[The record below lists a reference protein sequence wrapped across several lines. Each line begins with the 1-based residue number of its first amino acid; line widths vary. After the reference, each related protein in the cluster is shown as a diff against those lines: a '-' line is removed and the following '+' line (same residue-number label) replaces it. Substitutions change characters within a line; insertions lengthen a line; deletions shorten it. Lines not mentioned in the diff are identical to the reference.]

1 MPCRFSGTIQ
11 STAAWLGLLPL
22 GLLLCT
28 AHATAATAPICSD
41 GAAPSPTMFVPR
53 STPAEMILDVSWFV
67 WVICSLIFV
76 IMASLMLWCIIKYRR
91 SAGDDKEAPQIYG
104 SNPIELAWTVV
115 PTVIVFILFL
125 VSARTIFEI
134 EKTSAP
140 ENSLNVTVV
149 GHQWWWEFDY
159 PEQGFVTA
167 GELHI
172 PITRNGNPTSVYL
185 TLESNDVI
193 HSFWV
198 PQLGGKNDVVP
209 NHINHLWLE
218 PNMTGTYVG
227 QCAEYCGTQHA
238 NMLITV
244 VVHEEA
250 EWNTWVSNQQNTSI
264 ASASASDGHDLFL
277 QTACINC
284 HRVRGTPANGDFAPD
299 LTHLMSRATIGSGVV
314 ANTRENL
321 LAWVNDPQDIKPGAR
336 MPSMKLTPQEVDQ
349 IVDYLLTLK

>member
-1 MPCRFSGTIQ
+1 MPGRFPGTFLTKSI
-11 STAAWLGLLPL
+11 GLRMLPCAIFL
-22 GLLLCT
+22 HT
-28 AHATAATAPICSD
+28 TSAIATPPPICTD
-41 GAAPSPTMFVPR
+41 GAAASPTMFVPR

-67 WVICSLIFV
+67 WSICTVIFV
-76 IMASLMLWCIIKYRR
+76 IMAGLMLWCIIKYRQR
-91 SAGDDKEAPQIYG
+91 SGDTTEAPQIYG
-104 SNPIELAWTVV
+104 SNPIELAWTVI

-134 EKTSAP
+134 DKSTAP

-149 GHQWWWEFDY
+149 GHQWWWEFNYLD
-159 PEQGFVTA
+159 QGFVTA
-167 GELHI
+167 GELHV
-172 PITRNGNPTSVYL
+172 PLTRNGEPTSIFL

-250 EWNTWVSNQQNTSI
+250 AWDAWVANQKSNSI
-264 ASASASDGHDLFL
+264 EDADVIAGHDLFL

-284 HRVRGTPANGDFAPD
+284 HRIRGTIANGNFAPD

-314 ANTRENL
+314 ANTKDNL
-321 LAWVNDPQDIKPGAR
+321 LAWVNDPQVVKPGAR
-336 MPSMKLTPQEVDQ
+336 MPSMKLNPKEVDQ
-349 IVDYLLTLK
+349 IVAYLLTLK